1 MYSSCLFCSSKL
13 GVNDQLPTFPVG
25 KRIAFD
31 AKLGRLWVICTSCA
45 RWNLTPL
52 EERWEAIETCERLFR
67 GTRLRVS
74 TDNIGLTRLRYGLEL
89 VRIGP
94 ALLPEIASWRYGS
107 RLQPYEGE
115 QVRRPGLILRGS
127 RLIARA
133 TAGMLVNYA
142 TSSGL
147 SDEAV
152 LRMRTFRREHS
163 VLTRS
168 VDESGHTVVI
178 RYAHL
183 RDAQLIRPDRDR
195 PWRVQVAHDE
205 GTSTL
210 VESHGLRAAGK
221 LLATLNFGVAS
232 SIEVQHAIAKLD
244 DAGDPN
250 NFFTRIASLVLRTSW
265 GRFPDAPEPPA
276 NPDATIQRSQPERLA
291 LSLANRSF
299 WGRGSTTSEAQ
310 TALFRLPAV
319 DRLALEMA
327 SNEDVERR
335 AMHGELAA
343 LHSAWKEA
351 EEIAVISD
359 ELFSDEVFEEFKRQ
373 YIVRQAEME
382 Q

>member
-1 MYSSCLFCSSKL
+1 MLSSCLFCSAKL
-13 GVNDQLPTFPVG
+13 GVNDVLPTFPVG
-25 KRIAFD
+25 RRLAFD
-31 AKLGRLWVICTSCA
+31 PKQGRLWVICTACA

-52 EERWEAIETCERLFR
+52 DERWEAIETCERLFR

-94 ALLPEIASWRYGS
+94 ALLPEIASWRYGA
-107 RLQPYEGE
+107 RLQPYEGNDGP
-115 QVRRPGLILRGS
+115 RPGLILRGS
-127 RLIARA
+127 RFIARA
-133 TAGMLVNYA
+133 TASALVNYA

-147 SDEAV
+147 SDETV
-152 LRMRTFRREHS
+152 LRMRTFRRENS

-168 VDESGHTVVI
+168 VDERGRKVVI
-178 RYAHL
+178 RYSHL
-183 RDAQLIRPDRDR
+183 RDAHLIRPDRDQ

-221 LLATLNFGVAS
+221 MLATLNFGVAS
-232 SIEVQHAIAKLD
+232 AIEVQHAIAKLEE
-244 DAGDPN
+244 AGDPN
-250 NFFTRIASLVLRTSW
+250 GFFTRIASLVLRTSW
-265 GRFPDAPEPPA
+265 GRFPDAPEPEKS
-276 NPDATIQRSQPERLA
+276 DDRLDTRSQPERLA

-310 TALFRLPAV
+310 TAMYRLPAV

-327 SNEDVERR
+327 SNEDMERR

-343 LHSAWKEA
+343 LHTAWKEA
-351 EEIAVISD
+351 EEIAAISD
-359 ELFSDEVFEEFKRQ
+359 ELFADEVFEEFKRQ
-373 YIVRQAEME
+373 YIVRQAQSE
-382 Q
+382 